1 MGRKYR
7 EEIERR
13 IISSL
18 EESRKT
24 LRELQEEL
32 GVPRRT
38 LLRYIKRLRIRGV
51 VMSLG
56 KGRGYILGDPEAIT
70 NYLAKLLDGDKF
82 YECIPFYNV
91 FIDLVVNAP
100 TKRARRRL
108 SDMITN
114 LLPLTSI
121 LNFYYTST
129 KILMSRGED
138 AECRAINSMNKS
150 NETLLKVYVEILRK
164 ARSSKLRAK
173 LLSHKRMTGETVL
186 KLLEKIHETV
196 NRVKSH
202 VEDK

>member
-70 NYLAKLLDGDKF
+70 NYLTKLLDGDKF
-82 YECIPFYNV
+82 YESIPFYNV